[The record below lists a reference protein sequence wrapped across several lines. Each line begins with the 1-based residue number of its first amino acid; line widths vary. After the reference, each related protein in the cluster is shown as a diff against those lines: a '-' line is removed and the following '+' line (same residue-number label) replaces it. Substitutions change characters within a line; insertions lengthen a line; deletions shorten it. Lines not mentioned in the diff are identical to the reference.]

1 MGEMN
6 CPICPNH
13 CSKDHLACPRGKNY
27 FSKESNE
34 QVDNDVIKDLR
45 KCGHMLHHNRNLDV
59 NEILSKFSNE
69 ELETLHLL
77 LKRIYE

>member
-1 MGEMN
+1 
-6 CPICPNH
+6 
-13 CSKDHLACPRGKNY
+13 
-27 FSKESNE
+27 
-34 QVDNDVIKDLR
+34 
-45 KCGHMLHHNRNLDV
+45 MLHHNRNLDV